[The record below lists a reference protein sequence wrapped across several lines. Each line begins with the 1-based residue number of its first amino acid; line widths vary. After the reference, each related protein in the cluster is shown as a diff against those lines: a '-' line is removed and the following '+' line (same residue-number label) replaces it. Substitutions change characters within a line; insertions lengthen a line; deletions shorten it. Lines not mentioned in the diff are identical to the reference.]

1 MPSLLITGVN
11 RGLGLEFITQYVAV
25 GWTVIGTCR
34 DPEGASEAQALAA
47 ASPKLSLHKLDVSDF
62 DAVSALAET
71 LKNTPIDVLI
81 LNAGMMAERT
91 GLGTF
96 NAKDFLQVL
105 NVNVVAPAIFIQAF
119 AGHVAASERKII
131 VGMGST
137 LGSIAGNTT
146 GGMYSYRSSKAA
158 LHAIMRTASVDLKDK
173 GITAIAMHPGWVA
186 TDMGGDGA
194 DIQSSE
200 SISGMM
206 SVIDGLSLSDSG
218 RFLTYAGEELPW

>member
-1 MPSLLITGVN
+1 MPSVLITGVN
-11 RGLGLEFITQYVAV
+11 RGLGLEFITQYVAA

-105 NVNVVAPAIFIQAF
+105 NVNVVAPAMFIQAF
-119 AGHVAASERKII
+119 AGHVAASDRKII

-194 DIQSSE
+194 DIQTSE

-218 RFLTYAGEELPW
+218 RLLTYAGEELPW